1 MKPYI
6 IGVDLGGTNIKAGI
20 YDANLNFAAIK
31 EISISTEAAAG
42 SSHVL
47 SRIREAVRLI
57 TEEANIQLDLVKAM
71 GIGVPG
77 LLDPVAGISIFS
89 PNFPGWDHV
98 HIINEMKHD
107 YDFPIFIDND
117 VRVNLYGE
125 WLQGAG
131 RGYNNLVLIT
141 LGTGLGSGI
150 VNDGK
155 VIYGT
160 SYSAGEIG
168 HMNMYRNGRP
178 CKCGS
183 SGCLGRYVSA
193 IGMVNTFKEK
203 LNEGKTSII
212 QTWTDQQ
219 DDRITALM
227 ISEAYDLGDSLA
239 IEVMQETGTILGF
252 GLANVVNI
260 LNPDLIIVGGGM
272 AAAGEKLLQPVRET
286 VNQHALKLS
295 GSKCKIVQAELGS
308 RAGTVGAA
316 SYAMNKLQ
324 SSGGVV
330 E

>member
-1 MKPYI
+1 MKRYMMGI
-6 IGVDLGGTNIKAGI
+6 DLGGTNIKAGI
-20 YDANLNFAAIK
+20 YDTEFKAIK
-31 EISISTEAAAG
+31 EISIPTEAAQG

-47 SRIREAVRLI
+47 KRIREAVRLM
-57 TEEANIQLDLVKAM
+57 TEEANIPLSAVDGM

-77 LLDPVAGISIFS
+77 LLDPVTGISFFS
-89 PNFPGWDHV
+89 PNFPGWEHV
-98 HIINEMKHD
+98 EVVQEMEQH
-107 YDFPIFIDND
+107 YDFPVFIDND

-131 RGYNNLVLIT
+131 KGYNHLVLIT

-178 CKCGS
+178 CRCGS

-193 IGMVNTFKEK
+193 VGMVNTFREK
-203 LNEGKTSII
+203 LNEGRTSVI
-212 QTWTDQQ
+212 QKWTKGKEEE
-219 DDRITALM
+219 ITALM
-227 ISEAYDLGDSLA
+227 ISEAYDHGDALA
-239 IEVMQETGTILGF
+239 IEVMKETATILGF
-252 GLANVVNI
+252 GLANVINL

-272 AAAGEKLLQPVRET
+272 AAAGDKLLNPVRET

-295 GSKCKIVQAELGS
+295 GSKCKIVQGELGS

-316 SYAMNKLQ
+316 SYAYSKLQ
-324 SSGGVV
+324 NVGTKLK
-330 E
+330 

>member
-1 MKPYI
+1 MKRYI
-6 IGVDLGGTNIKAGI
+6 IGIDLGGTNIKAGI
-20 YDANLNFAAIK
+20 YDTDFIAIK
-31 EISISTEAAAG
+31 EISIPTEAAKG

-47 SRIREAVRLI
+47 ERIREAVRLI
-57 TEEANIQLDLVKAM
+57 TDEANIPLRSVDGM

-77 LLDPVAGISIFS
+77 LLDPIAGISFFS
-89 PNFPGWDHV
+89 PNFPDWEHV
-98 HIINEMKHD
+98 QVVQEMEKH
-107 YDFPIFIDND
+107 YNFPVFIDND

-125 WLQGAG
+125 WLQGTG
-131 RGYNNLVLIT
+131 KGYNNLVLIT

-193 IGMVNTFKEK
+193 VGMVNTFKEK
-203 LNEGKTSII
+203 LNEGRRSMI
-212 QTWTDQQ
+212 QNWTNGQEDQ
-219 DDRITALM
+219 ITALM
-227 ISEAYDLGDSLA
+227 ISEAYELGDALS
-239 IEVMQETGTILGF
+239 IEVMEETAMILGY

-272 AAAGEKLLQPVRET
+272 AAAGEKLLQPLRET
-286 VNQHALKLS
+286 INQHALKLS
-295 GSKCKIVQAELGS
+295 GSKCEIIQAELGS

-316 SYAMNKLQ
+316 SYAYSKLQ
-324 SSGGVV
+324 GGGN
-330 E
+330 

>member
-1 MKPYI
+1 MKRYI

-20 YDANLNFAAIK
+20 YDLEFVAVK
-31 EISISTEAAAG
+31 ELSIPTEAAEG
-42 SSHVL
+42 PSHVL
-47 SRIREAVRLI
+47 GRIREAVRLI
-57 TEEANIQLDLVKAM
+57 TDEENIPLEMVEGM

-77 LLDPVAGISIFS
+77 LLEPVAGISFFS
-89 PNFPGWDHV
+89 PNFPGWENVHV
-98 HIINEMKHD
+98 INEMKQH

-141 LGTGLGSGI
+141 LGTGLGSGV

-155 VIYGT
+155 VMYGT

-168 HMNMYRNGRP
+168 HMNMYRSGRP

-203 LNEGKTSII
+203 LNEGRTSMI
-212 QTWTDQQ
+212 QTWTNHQEDQ
-219 DDRITALM
+219 ITALM
-227 ISEAYDLGDSLA
+227 ISEAYELGDDLA

-260 LNPDLIIVGGGM
+260 LNPELIIVGGGM
-272 AAAGEKLLQPVRET
+272 AAAGDKLLSPVRET

-295 GSKCKIVQAELGS
+295 GGKCRIVQAELGS
-308 RAGTVGAA
+308 RSGTIGAA
-316 SYAMNKLQ
+316 SYAYSKLQ
-324 SSGGVV
+324 DVL
-330 E
+330 

>member
-1 MKPYI
+1 MKRYI
-6 IGVDLGGTNIKAGI
+6 IGIDLGGTNIKAGI
-20 YDANLNFAAIK
+20 YDTDFIAVK
-31 EISISTEAAAG
+31 EISTPTEAAKG
-42 SSHVL
+42 PSHVL
-47 SRIREAVRLI
+47 GRIREAVRLI
-57 TEEANIQLDLVKAM
+57 TVETNISFDLVVGM

-77 LLDPVAGISIFS
+77 LLDPVAGVSFFS
-89 PNFPGWDHV
+89 PNFPDWEHV
-98 HIINEMKHD
+98 HVVDEMKEF
-107 YDFPIFIDND
+107 YDFPVFIDND

-160 SYSAGEIG
+160 AYSAGEIG

-203 LNEGKTSII
+203 LKEGRTSMI
-212 QTWTDQQ
+212 QTWTNAQEEL
-219 DDRITALM
+219 ITALM
-227 ISEAYDLGDSLA
+227 ISEAYELGDSLA

-260 LNPDLIIVGGGM
+260 LNPDLIVVGGGM
-272 AAAGEKLLQPVRET
+272 AAAGDKLLQPVRET
-286 VNQHALKLS
+286 VSQHALKLS
-295 GSKCKIVQAELGS
+295 SSKCKIVQAELGN
-308 RAGTVGAA
+308 RAGTIGAA
-316 SYAMNKLQ
+316 SYAYSKLQ
-324 SSGGVV
+324 LF
-330 E
+330 

>member
-1 MKPYI
+1 MKRYI
-6 IGVDLGGTNIKAGI
+6 IGIDLGGTNIKAGI
-20 YDANLNFAAIK
+20 YDTDFIAVK
-31 EISISTEAAAG
+31 EISTPTEAAKG
-42 SSHVL
+42 PSHVL
-47 SRIREAVRLI
+47 GRIREAVRLI
-57 TEEANIQLDLVKAM
+57 TVEANISFDLVVSM

-77 LLDPVAGISIFS
+77 LLDPVAGVSFFS
-89 PNFPGWDHV
+89 PNFPDWEHV
-98 HIINEMKHD
+98 HVVDEMSAF
-107 YDFPIFIDND
+107 YDFPVFIDND

-160 SYSAGEIG
+160 AYSAGEIG

-203 LNEGKTSII
+203 LKEGRTSMI
-212 QTWTDQQ
+212 QTWTNAQEEL
-219 DDRITALM
+219 ITALM
-227 ISEAYDLGDSLA
+227 ISEAYELGDALS

-272 AAAGEKLLQPVRET
+272 AAAGDKLLQPVRET
-286 VNQHALKLS
+286 VSQHALKLS
-295 GSKCKIVQAELGS
+295 SSKCKIVQAELGN
-308 RAGTVGAA
+308 RAGTIGAA
-316 SYAMNKLQ
+316 SYAYSKLQ
-324 SSGGVV
+324 LF
-330 E
+330 

>member
-1 MKPYI
+1 MKRYM
-6 IGVDLGGTNIKAGI
+6 IGIDLGGTNIKAGI
-20 YDANLNFAAIK
+20 YDTDFIAVK
-31 EISISTEAAAG
+31 ERSIPTEAAKGPA
-42 SSHVL
+42 HVL
-47 SRIREAVRLI
+47 GRIREAVRLI
-57 TEEANIQLDLVKAM
+57 TDEANIPLDLVEGM

-77 LLDPVAGISIFS
+77 LLDPVAGISFFS
-89 PNFPGWDHV
+89 PNFPDWEHV
-98 HIINEMKHD
+98 HVVDEMKKF
-107 YDFPIFIDND
+107 YDFPTFIDND

-125 WLQGAG
+125 WQQGAG

-203 LNEGKTSII
+203 LKEGRTSII
-212 QTWTDQQ
+212 QTWTNDQEEQ
-219 DDRITALM
+219 ITALM
-227 ISEAYDLGDSLA
+227 ISEAYELGDALSM
-239 IEVMQETGTILGF
+239 EVMQETGTILGF

-272 AAAGEKLLQPVRET
+272 AAAGDKLLQPVRET
-286 VNQHALKLS
+286 VHQHALKLS
-295 GSKCKIVQAELGS
+295 SSKCKIVQAELGS
-308 RAGTVGAA
+308 RAGTIGAA
-316 SYAMNKLQ
+316 SYAYNKLQ
-324 SSGGVV
+324 DAGKLNFA
-330 E
+330 

>member
-1 MKPYI
+1 MS
-6 IGVDLGGTNIKAGI
+6 A
-20 YDANLNFAAIK
+20 F
-31 EISISTEAAAG
+31 
-42 SSHVL
+42 
-47 SRIREAVRLI
+47 
-57 TEEANIQLDLVKAM
+57 
-71 GIGVPG
+71 
-77 LLDPVAGISIFS
+77 
-89 PNFPGWDHV
+89 
-98 HIINEMKHD
+98 
-107 YDFPIFIDND
+107 YDFPVFIDND

-160 SYSAGEIG
+160 AYSAGEIG

-203 LNEGKTSII
+203 LKEGRTSMI
-212 QTWTDQQ
+212 QTWTNAQEEL
-219 DDRITALM
+219 ITALM
-227 ISEAYDLGDSLA
+227 ISEAYELGDALS

-272 AAAGEKLLQPVRET
+272 AAAGDKLLQPVRET
-286 VNQHALKLS
+286 VSQHALKLS
-295 GSKCKIVQAELGS
+295 SSKCKIVQAELGN
-308 RAGTVGAA
+308 RAGTIGAA
-316 SYAMNKLQ
+316 SMPIVSFSYFDINWNQ
-324 SSGGVV
+324 TEPPGIQQ
-330 E
+330 

>member
-1 MKPYI
+1 MKRYI

-20 YDANLNFAAIK
+20 YDPDFVAVN
-31 EISISTEAAAG
+31 EVSIPTEAAEG
-42 SSHVL
+42 PSHVL
-47 SRIREAVRLI
+47 GRIREAVRLI
-57 TEEANIQLDLVKAM
+57 TSGAVISLDLVEGM

-89 PNFPGWDHV
+89 PNFPGWDNV
-98 HIINEMKHD
+98 HIINEMKPY

-155 VIYGT
+155 VLYGT

-168 HMNMYRNGRP
+168 HMNMYRSGRP

-203 LNEGKTSII
+203 LNEGRRSMI
-212 QTWTDQQ
+212 QTWTNDQE
-219 DDRITALM
+219 DRITALM
-227 ISEAYDLGDSLA
+227 ISEAYELGDALS

-260 LNPDLIIVGGGM
+260 LNPELIIIGGGM
-272 AAAGEKLLQPVRET
+272 AAAGDKLLNPVKET

-295 GSKCKIVQAELGS
+295 GGKCRIVQAELGS
-308 RAGTVGAA
+308 RSGTIGAA
-316 SYAMNKLQ
+316 SYAMNKMQ
-324 SSGGVV
+324 G
-330 E
+330 

>member
-1 MKPYI
+1 MKRYM
-6 IGVDLGGTNIKAGI
+6 IGIDLGGTNIKAGI
-20 YDANLNFAAIK
+20 FDTEFKAIK
-31 EISISTEAAAG
+31 EISIPTEAAQG

-47 SRIREAVRLI
+47 KRIREAVRLM
-57 TEEANIQLDLVKAM
+57 TEEANIPLSAVDGM

-77 LLDPVAGISIFS
+77 LLDPVTGVSFFS
-89 PNFPGWDHV
+89 PNFPGWEHV
-98 HIINEMKHD
+98 EVVQEMEQH
-107 YDFPIFIDND
+107 YDFPVFIDND

-131 RGYNNLVLIT
+131 KGYNHLVLIT

-178 CKCGS
+178 CRCGS

-193 IGMVNTFKEK
+193 VGMVNTFKEK
-203 LNEGKTSII
+203 LNEGRTSVV
-212 QTWTDQQ
+212 QKWTKDKEEE
-219 DDRITALM
+219 ITAFM
-227 ISEAYDLGDSLA
+227 ISEAYDHGDALA
-239 IEVMQETGTILGF
+239 IEVMEETATILGF
-252 GLANVVNI
+252 GLANVVNL

-272 AAAGEKLLQPVRET
+272 AAAGDKLLNPVRET

-316 SYAMNKLQ
+316 SYAYSKLQ
-324 SSGGVV
+324 GG
-330 E
+330 EN

>member
-1 MKPYI
+1 MKRYI

-20 YDANLNFAAIK
+20 YDPDFVAVN
-31 EISISTEAAAG
+31 EVSIPTEAAEG
-42 SSHVL
+42 PSHVL
-47 SRIREAVRLI
+47 GRIREAVRLI
-57 TEEANIQLDLVKAM
+57 TSGAAISLDLVEGM

-77 LLDPVAGISIFS
+77 LLDPVVGISIFS
-89 PNFPGWDHV
+89 PNFPGWENV
-98 HIINEMKHD
+98 HIINEMKPY
-107 YDFPIFIDND
+107 YDFPIFIEND

-155 VIYGT
+155 VLYGT

-168 HMNMYRNGRP
+168 HMNMYRSGRP

-203 LNEGKTSII
+203 LNEGRRSMI
-212 QTWTDQQ
+212 QTWTNDQE
-219 DDRITALM
+219 DRITALM
-227 ISEAYDLGDSLA
+227 ISEAYELGDALS

-260 LNPDLIIVGGGM
+260 LNPELIIIGGGM
-272 AAAGEKLLQPVRET
+272 AAAGDKLLNPVKET

-295 GSKCKIVQAELGS
+295 GGKCRIVQAELGS
-308 RAGTVGAA
+308 RSGTIGAA
-316 SYAMNKLQ
+316 SYAMNKMQ
-324 SSGGVV
+324 G
-330 E
+330 

>member
-1 MKPYI
+1 MKRYI

-20 YDANLNFAAIK
+20 YDLEFVAVK
-31 EISISTEAAAG
+31 ELSIPTEAAEG
-42 SSHVL
+42 PSHVL
-47 SRIREAVRLI
+47 GRIREAVRLI
-57 TEEANIQLDLVKAM
+57 TDEENIPLEMVEGM

-77 LLDPVAGISIFS
+77 LLEPVAGISFFS
-89 PNFPGWDHV
+89 PNFPGWENVHV
-98 HIINEMKHD
+98 INEMKQH

-141 LGTGLGSGI
+141 LGTGLGSGV

-155 VIYGT
+155 VMYGT

-168 HMNMYRNGRP
+168 HMNMYRSGRP

-203 LNEGKTSII
+203 LNEGRTSMI
-212 QTWTDQQ
+212 QTWTNHQEDQ
-219 DDRITALM
+219 ITALM
-227 ISEAYDLGDSLA
+227 ISEAYELGDDLA

-260 LNPDLIIVGGGM
+260 LNPELIIVGGGM
-272 AAAGEKLLQPVRET
+272 AAAGDKLLSPVRET

-295 GSKCKIVQAELGS
+295 GGKCRIVLAELGS
-308 RAGTVGAA
+308 RSGTIGAA
-316 SYAMNKLQ
+316 SYAYSKLQ
-324 SSGGVV
+324 
-330 E
+330 ETK

>member
-1 MKPYI
+1 MKQNEYI
-6 IGVDLGGTNIKAGI
+6 IGIDLGGTNIKAGI
-20 YDANLNFAAIK
+20 YDSEFIAIK
-31 EISISTEAAAG
+31 ELSVPTEAAQG
-42 SSHVL
+42 PTHVL
-47 SRIREAVRLI
+47 ERIREAVRLL
-57 TEEANIQLDLVKAM
+57 TSGVDFSLELVKGM

-77 LLDPVAGISIFS
+77 LLDPEEGISFFS
-89 PNFPGWDHV
+89 PNFPDWENIHV
-98 HIINEMKHD
+98 VDEMRQF

-160 SYSAGEIG
+160 TYSAGEIG

-203 LNEGKTSII
+203 LRDGRTSII
-212 QTWTDQQ
+212 QNWTNHQEEQ
-219 DDRITALM
+219 ITALM
-227 ISEAYDLGDSLA
+227 ISEAYDLGDSLS

-260 LNPDLIIVGGGM
+260 LNPELIIVGGGM
-272 AAAGEKLLQPVRET
+272 AAAGNKLLDPVRET
-286 VNQHALKLS
+286 VKQHALKLS
-295 GSKCKIVQAELGS
+295 GSKCEIVQAELGS
-308 RAGTVGAA
+308 RSGTIGAA
-316 SYAMNKLQ
+316 SYAHSKLN
-324 SSGGVV
+324 GMK
-330 E
+330 